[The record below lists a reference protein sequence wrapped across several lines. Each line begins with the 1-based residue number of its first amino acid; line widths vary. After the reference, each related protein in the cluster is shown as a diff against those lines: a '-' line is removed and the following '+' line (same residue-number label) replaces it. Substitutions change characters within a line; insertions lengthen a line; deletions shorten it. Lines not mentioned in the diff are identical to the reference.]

1 MKKTISIGDI
11 HGRSSWKEALF
22 GDYTEFTYWK
32 SLVEENS
39 PMAADVW
46 EKAPVAQ
53 FSKIVFVGDYVDS
66 FNVSNEAMI
75 QNLRDIIFLKKSFP
89 DLVVLLL
96 GNHDIQY
103 IVENQIC
110 SGYRPEVA
118 SVFSII
124 FRENL
129 SLFDVVYTEN
139 VKGKVYPMR
148 TGEGLPLEGDIV
160 WTHAGISAGW
170 LKYSIESL
178 KRYGEIYEGFKE
190 KFESPSAENV
200 VEYLRFLWSSRNE
213 VLFWCDSD
221 SGGRMPHAGPFW
233 IRPGRLNKNP
243 LPFYQ
248 VVGHTHK
255 EEIRFSSVGDK
266 FHIFI
271 DVLDSRDDF
280 LIYEEII

>member
-1 MKKTISIGDI
+1 MKKIISIGDI
-11 HGRSSWKEALF
+11 HGRYSWKEALF
-22 GDYTEFTYWK
+22 GKYSEFTYWK

-46 EKAPVAQ
+46 EKSPVAQ

-66 FNVSNEAMI
+66 FNVPNEAMI
-75 QNLRDIIFLKKSFP
+75 QNLRDIIFLKKCSP

-118 SVFSII
+118 KVFSII
-124 FRENL
+124 FGENL
-129 SLFDVVYTEN
+129 SLFDVVYTEK

-160 WTHAGISAGW
+160 WTHAGISSGW
-170 LKYSIESL
+170 LEYSIDFL
-178 KRYGEIYEGFKE
+178 KRRSEIYEEFRE
-190 KFESPSAENV
+190 KINSPSAENV
-200 VEYLRFLWSSRNE
+200 AEYLRFLWDSRNDL
-213 VLFWCDSD
+213 LFWCDPD

-233 IRPGRLNKNP
+233 IRPGKLNKMK
-243 LPFYQ
+243 LSFHQ
-248 VVGHTHK
+248 VVGHTK
-255 EEIRFSSVGDK
+255 RDEIRFSSIGDK

-280 LIYEEII
+280 LIYEGD